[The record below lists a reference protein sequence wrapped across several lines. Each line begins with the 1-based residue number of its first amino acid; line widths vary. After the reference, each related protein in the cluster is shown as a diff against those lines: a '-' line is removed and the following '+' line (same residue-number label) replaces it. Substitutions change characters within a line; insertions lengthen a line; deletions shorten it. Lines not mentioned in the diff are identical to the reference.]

1 MRVWDAGLGCR
12 PAGHP
17 AVTPQRP
24 HNRWGGVSSLSPSL
38 LRPRGSLRSGQRRGL
53 GGGGT
58 RRTPAP
64 RSRPSPLS
72 TTARGAACARGPA
85 PAPPA
90 GPGRGGPA
98 SPRPPSPRPSPAL
111 TISALPA
118 AWPRP
123 CRLHAAGRAGGH
135 RALTSGPRASVARQ
149 RRAGGDVTAGT
160 PAPNPDPSRPSAPCL
175 EWGRAAAPRWVPMAL
190 LSVPTCPS
198 HRLSPTVLAATR
210 CVPTQCST
218 SGPCSPHSVSPS
230 HGPRGPLWSHV
241 GSPWSPMASHWVPM
255 GITQCRPHKVP
266 MSPLLVPMAESG
278 RDPIGLCTSLSLS
291 PAHGPR
297 GPSQVLTVP
306 TAPRWLPMAPHALP
320 LGPCGA
326 HTVPP
331 AQGPCGPSQPLTVP
345 MTPRWVP
352 MASHWVP
359 HIPTLGPRGLCS
371 VSPNVLS
378 TESPWSPLVLT
389 ATRWVPTVPTASHWV
404 PAVLT
409 QCSQHRVP
417 MVPHGP
423 MLSPLGPDSMTPLR
437 GPPGSSW
444 SLPVSLAP
452 HWVPMVST

>member
-1 MRVWDAGLGCR
+1 MGRGQLPQPLPPPPAGL
-12 PAGHP
+12 PP
-17 AVTPQRP
+17 
-24 HNRWGGVSSLSPSL
+24 
-38 LRPRGSLRSGQRRGL
+38 L
-53 GGGGT
+53 GAAQGTRGGGT

-190 LSVPTCPS
+190 ISVPTCPS
-198 HRLSPTVLAATR
+198 HKLSPTVLAASR

-255 GITQCRPHKVP
+255 GITQCRPHKIP

-278 RDPIGLCTSLSLS
+278 RDPIGSLHFSLVVPSTRS
-291 PAHGPR
+291 PSSLTGPHGPYGSTLAPH
-297 GPSQVLTVP
+297 GPSCPPIGSLWCPHSAPSTGP
-306 TAPRWLPMAPHALP
+306 LWSLTAPHCPYD
-320 LGPCGA
+320 
-326 HTVPP
+326 
-331 AQGPCGPSQPLTVP
+331 
-345 MTPRWVP
+345 
-352 MASHWVP
+352 
-359 HIPTLGPRGLCS
+359 PTLGPHGLTLGA
-371 VSPNVLS
+371 PRPYNGA
-378 TESPWSPLVLT
+378 PWSLLS
-389 ATRWVPTVPTASHWV
+389 VPKCP
-404 PAVLT
+404 
-409 QCSQHRVP
+409 
-417 MVPHGP
+417 
-423 MLSPLGPDSMTPLR
+423 
-437 GPPGSSW
+437 
-444 SLPVSLAP
+444 
-452 HWVPMVST
+452 

>member
-1 MRVWDAGLGCR
+1 MQSAGSDAQTERCGFGTQVW
-12 PAGHP
+12 
-17 AVTPQRP
+17 
-24 HNRWGGVSSLSPSL
+24 GVGRRGTQPLPRRDPTTDGEGSAPSAPPSSARGAPSA
-38 LRPRGSLRSGQRRGL
+38 RGSAGDS
-53 GGGGT
+53 GGGT

-198 HRLSPTVLAATR
+198 HRLSPTVLAASR

-278 RDPIGLCTSLSLS
+278 RDPIGSLHFSLVVPVVPHRSSRSLRLHVGS
-291 PAHGPR
+291 P
-297 GPSQVLTVP
+297 
-306 TAPRWLPMAPHALP
+306 WP
-320 LGPCGA
+320 LMP
-326 HTVPP
+326 
-331 AQGPCGPSQPLTVP
+331 
-345 MTPRWVP
+345 
-352 MASHWVP
+352 SHWVP
-359 HIPTLGPRGLCS
+359 VVPTQCPQHRAPVVPHSPSLSLRPHVGSPWPHIGCPTSLQWGPVVSAQCPQMSLAQSLHGPPWCS
-371 VSPNVLS
+371 RPHAGSPWFPRPHIGSLQSSLS
-378 TESPWSPLVLT
+378 VPSTGSPWSP
-389 ATRWVPTVPTASHWV
+389 
-404 PAVLT
+404 
-409 QCSQHRVP
+409 
-417 MVPHGP
+417 MVPC
-423 MLSPLGPDSMTPLR
+423 
-437 GPPGSSW
+437 
-444 SLPVSLAP
+444 
-452 HWVPMVST
+452 